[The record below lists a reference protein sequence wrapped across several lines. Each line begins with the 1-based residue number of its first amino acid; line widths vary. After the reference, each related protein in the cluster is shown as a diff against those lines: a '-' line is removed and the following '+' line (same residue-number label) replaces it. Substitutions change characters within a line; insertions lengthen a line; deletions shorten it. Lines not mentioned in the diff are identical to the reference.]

1 MAVTEIQTPNDEK
14 AAVAAHNRRF
24 FIADGTFFSL
34 GSSFIDGNS
43 VLPTYVSTL
52 TASPLLIGLVSTL
65 RGFGYLVPQI
75 FVAGYIQRLPRK
87 KPFMIATGHVMRAA
101 AAGMALSA
109 LLARTN
115 KVLALGIFY
124 LCLVLTAFADGFSGL
139 PWMDLVA
146 RTIPAETRAGLFG
159 TMQAL
164 GGISAFAAGFLTRY
178 LLAMETRYPLN
189 YAMVMGLGAL
199 GLYGSLGAMHFLKE
213 PPAREP
219 DRIVP
224 MGEYLRRLPEAWS
237 KNPLF
242 RRLILVRVLLGCLY
256 LALPFFAIHA
266 QKDLGFPAATVGL
279 FVSAQMV
286 GNVVGGP
293 LWGYLGDKRGAV
305 WVIRLV
311 AVMVLGTGSLALIAR
326 AAFFGGLTALAYAAY
341 FLLYFCL
348 GGAFGGIWIGFTN
361 YTLDVAKENVRA
373 TLIGLLNT
381 IAAPLTLLTMAGG
394 WLLARAGYPALFAL
408 EASIAFIGCIVAWKM
423 PDSRKCMSTESR

>member
-242 RRLILVRVLLGCLY
+242 RRLILVRARLAACTSPCRSSPSTPRRIWVFPLQPLGCLSRHRWSET
-256 LALPFFAIHA
+256 LWEVPCGATWGTRRSR
-266 QKDLGFPAATVGL
+266 LGNKAC
-279 FVSAQMV
+279 S
-286 GNVVGGP
+286 
-293 LWGYLGDKRGAV
+293 GDGT
-305 WVIRLV
+305 WNRL
-311 AVMVLGTGSLALIAR
+311 SR
-326 AAFFGGLTALAYAAY
+326 
-341 FLLYFCL
+341 
-348 GGAFGGIWIGFTN
+348 
-361 YTLDVAKENVRA
+361 
-373 TLIGLLNT
+373 
-381 IAAPLTLLTMAGG
+381 
-394 WLLARAGYPALFAL
+394 
-408 EASIAFIGCIVAWKM
+408 
-423 PDSRKCMSTESR
+423 PDSKGGVLRGPHGARLRSILPLVLLSGRSFRRNMDRLHKLYA